1 MDKIEQFKKYLL
13 EAGIVLFSAASLVN
27 PSNVGVVVLAGV
39 FISAYI
45 AKKFIDR
52 DKLDEKLEIYKKFEE
67 FQLLV
72 DKKVVAYNEFNNK
85 KFNEYQIILNNLS
98 AKENFRGAINEQKE
112 QKARR
117 F

>member
-27 PSNVGVVVLAGV
+27 PSNTGVVALTAV

-52 DKLDEKLEIYKKFEE
+52 DKQDMKAEIFEKFEQ
-67 FQLLV
+67 FQKVV
-72 DKKVVAYNEFNNK
+72 DKSVSQYNEFNNK

-98 AKENFRGAINEQKE
+98 AKENFRGSINEQKE